1 MARALSTSPYLRSR
15 IRGVDAANNEVHCP
29 PEVFAPA
36 FRFLRNFKSQEFAKE
51 SMFLPPVSPRLS
63 ATYHVGE
70 DFLDI
75 ASALRAI
82 DETIEFLDYRRG
94 DRLGHALGLGIAP
107 EVHYAKKGSRIFM
120 PKQQRLD
127 DLVWLLYRGR
137 ELGTHIDPHMYGLLK
152 KEAEILLLEIYGD
165 VIRNNRWM
173 ITLTEY
179 HCCMQLRGDDPSLYR
194 DTKFS
199 RSGLGYGPY
208 DRYFLGRDEWDTYRK
223 NPAMA
228 GMYYYYH
235 YGSEV
240 KRRGAEVCEVTISPE
255 YIRLMRQ
262 VQDVMQEHIERRG
275 IVVECNPTSNVLIGT
290 FETYE
295 KHPIF
300 RFYDSGLGV
309 AADRQL
315 CRQMEVCVNTDDLG
329 IFDTSLE
336 FEYALLF
343 RTLDAQLDAD
353 GKKRYQTCDILRYLK
368 NLQDLGMRAVF
379 PCCDPGTPVEMRRE
393 RSYGGFYQGPE
404 YH

>member
-1 MARALSTSPYLRSR
+1 M
-15 IRGVDAANNEVHCP
+15 
-29 PEVFAPA
+29 
-36 FRFLRNFKSQEFAKE
+36 
-51 SMFLPPVSPRLS
+51 
-63 ATYHVGE
+63 
-70 DFLDI
+70 
-75 ASALRAI
+75 
-82 DETIEFLDYRRG
+82 
-94 DRLGHALGLGIAP
+94 GLGIAP

-228 GMYYYYH
+228 GMYSYYH

-275 IVVECNPTSNVLIGT
+275 IAVECNPTSNVLIGT

>member
-1 MARALSTSPYLRSR
+1 M
-15 IRGVDAANNEVHCP
+15 
-29 PEVFAPA
+29 
-36 FRFLRNFKSQEFAKE
+36 
-51 SMFLPPVSPRLS
+51 
-63 ATYHVGE
+63 
-70 DFLDI
+70 
-75 ASALRAI
+75 
-82 DETIEFLDYRRG
+82 
-94 DRLGHALGLGIAP
+94 
-107 EVHYAKKGSRIFM
+107 
-120 PKQQRLD
+120 
-127 DLVWLLYRGR
+127 
-137 ELGTHIDPHMYGLLK
+137 
-152 KEAEILLLEIYGD
+152 
-165 VIRNNRWM
+165 
-173 ITLTEY
+173 
-179 HCCMQLRGDDPSLYR
+179 
-194 DTKFS
+194 
-199 RSGLGYGPY
+199 
-208 DRYFLGRDEWDTYRK
+208 
-223 NPAMA
+223 
-228 GMYYYYH
+228 
-235 YGSEV
+235 
-240 KRRGAEVCEVTISPE
+240 TISPE

-393 RSYGGFYQGPE
+393 RSYGGFYQGPDSE
-404 YH
+404 KAPAAIVNDSIRLPTNSAQYLLTACPVFPRPKISTRPRLIGAYFFDVSRATSIMLTRHRQRKIDAESYSSKRSRNNPKTHYYLYFTPALLFKMMMERSHKKDSLFCSFVIEHLNHYRQSLNNEQASNNKGANFSFCHNCNTTKRSA